1 MPILQHYYTSFVN
14 RETNS
19 AGFQV
24 KAMSSGISL
33 ELQSIIARLI
43 TYRIPSIS
51 YEQDLSTHPVALR
64 YLYRQGQE
72 CILLCSQ
79 SNGSDENGRPGN
91 FFAHTLVI
99 EPDSFTSIPP
109 IFYWRS
115 SFWRKSDNS
124 SYSLLESLRITEM
137 EPALDIEKVWTFLAS
152 AQRQE
157 QFFRLMCAVVHNK
170 RMQRRIV
177 IIDTADNVALW
188 IATVST
194 MLPPGYR
201 PLLSFATYHHDPYQ
215 SPFLITGTISDGF
228 FRALP
233 EEYTTY
239 FILNADQDKV
249 SEVEYSS
256 YAEMVT
262 RLARQDL
269 YETQLLPIFS
279 KYASRFP
286 PSDTVDERL
295 DEMVAYSRICSLPED
310 YTMLTLQDAQAM
322 GHALEKL
329 EELQPTSYTQNDLSE
344 LTCLVRVLLEAY
356 KRRHDHLFIGLYVR
370 AMLLLTQHDVQAAEE
385 SIPELLKLYT
395 DSLLAGVAELGYRT
409 LTIEDLR
416 RLYKEDLL
424 VDGIS
429 SPEYLK
435 YLMRCLKTVNAYQ
448 LTCIWQQL
456 GAYLMPSPHS
466 RPFLIISLQVFMEA
480 WESRREDGERLF
492 RTMETA
498 MISQGQG
505 THWLECAV
513 ESGKKI
519 PKRALE
525 LFYCELVSP
534 LMLDQRVVYRTII
547 QHVIPDIVI
556 RELIYDIDCST
567 PNDKLQKL
575 EDWVRHSKSMR
586 LEPANLVQAYGLPKL
601 EKQCSPQQ
609 WQELVAN
616 ILVSDELALL
626 LSADV
631 KANYL
636 ERIFSGV
643 SFSTFSHK
651 MTALYKKYQNDPV
664 LPEDARIVAA
674 ISPQLAS
681 GQLNTEQGDLLH
693 KYLAKLTPEK
703 YLVEIDVCMRNLVMV
718 DITKEAFIR
727 MISSLFVDEQR
738 ESFWKVYWDH
748 LSEMIFSSKQMARVL
763 SMLSY
768 WFTVPTEQ
776 YGLDLWQHYVV
787 QDFFLRLPFFL
798 REMRMHN
805 RYNEIAGVLDKKAMQ
820 YHWYPSLRH
829 LINRQKSS
837 VFSFVFPKLAQSSK
851 KVETGQGVKQA
862 LAGEVTRL
870 FENISTSQMLNE
882 YHVKSIRALYNVY
895 QRDQFWTCYW
905 RELSKMLTQHKE
917 NKDTGHAERV
927 LRLLAFWF
935 DEAGQGLGQTSYVV
949 QDFFLQLPRLILEVN
964 KTQEFRKLLAERDK
978 KVPLQPERYTW
989 YPLVRRIVNQK

>member
-24 KAMSSGISL
+24 KAMSSGISP
-33 ELQSIIARLI
+33 ELQSTIARLI

-79 SNGSDENGRPGN
+79 SSGSDENGRPGN

-115 SFWRKSDNS
+115 PFWRKSDNS
-124 SYSLLESLRITEM
+124 SGSLLEPLRITEM

-152 AQRQE
+152 TQRQE
-157 QFFRLMCAVVHNK
+157 QFFRLMCAVVHSK
-170 RMQRRIV
+170 KMQRRIV

-188 IATVST
+188 IAAVST
-194 MLPPGYR
+194 MLPPSYR

-215 SPFLITGTISDGF
+215 SPFLITGTMSDAF

-256 YAEMVT
+256 YAEVVT
-262 RLARQDL
+262 KLARQDL
-269 YETQLLPIFS
+269 YEKQLLPIFS

-295 DEMVAYSRICSLPED
+295 DEMIAYARICSSPED

-322 GHALEKL
+322 RHALEKL
-329 EELQPTSYTQNDLSE
+329 EELQPSSFTQNDLSE
-344 LTCLVRVLLEAY
+344 LAYLARVLLEAY
-356 KRRHDHLFIGLYVR
+356 KRQHDHLFMGLYLQ
-370 AMLLLTQHDVQAAEE
+370 AMLLLTQHNGQAAEE
-385 SIPELLKLYT
+385 SILELLKLYT
-395 DSLLAGVAELGYRT
+395 DLLLAGAAELGYRT
-409 LTIEDLR
+409 LTVEDLR
-416 RLYKEDLL
+416 RLYKDDLL

-435 YLMRCLKTVNAYQ
+435 YLMKCLKAVNTYQ

-456 GAYLMPSPHS
+456 GPYLMPSPHS
-466 RPFLIISLQVFMEA
+466 RPLLILSLQVFLEA

-492 RTMETA
+492 RAMEGA
-498 MISQGQG
+498 MTSQGQG

-513 ESGKKI
+513 ESSKKL

-525 LFYCELVSP
+525 LFYCKLAFP
-534 LMLDQRVVYRTII
+534 LQLDQRVVYRTII
-547 QHVIPDIVI
+547 QRMIPDIVI
-556 RELIYDIDCST
+556 YELIYDIDCSAL
-567 PNDKLQKL
+567 NEKLPKL
-575 EDWVRHSKSMR
+575 ENWVRHSKSMR
-586 LEPANLVQAYGLPKL
+586 LEPANLVQAYALPKL

-643 SFSTFSHK
+643 SFNTFSHE
-651 MTALYKKYQNDPV
+651 MIALYKKYQNDPG
-664 LPEDARIVAA
+664 LPEDARVVAA

-681 GQLNTEQGDLLH
+681 GQLNTEQGGLLH
-693 KYLAKLTPEK
+693 KYLAKLPPEK
-703 YLVEIDVCMRNLVMV
+703 YLVEIDVCMRDLSMFNMK
-718 DITKEAFIR
+718 KEAFICI
-727 MISSLFVDEQR
+727 ISSLFVSEQR
-738 ESFWKVYWDH
+738 ENFWKAYWHH
-748 LSEMIFSSKQMARVL
+748 LSEMIFYSNEMDHVL
-763 SMLSY
+763 TMLAY
-768 WFTVPTEQ
+768 WFTIPTEQ
-776 YGLDLWQHYVV
+776 YGLDLWQHYIV
-787 QDFFLRLPFFL
+787 QDFFLRLPFFF
-798 REMRMHN
+798 REVRMHN
-805 RYNEIAGVLDKKAMQ
+805 RYNEIVGILNKKVMQ

-837 VFSFVFPKLAQSSK
+837 VFSFVFPKLVQSSK
-851 KVETGQGVKQA
+851 KVEAGQGAKQP

-870 FENISTSQMLNE
+870 FENVGTRQELNE
-882 YHVKSIRALYNVY
+882 YHVKRISALYDVY
-895 QRDQFWTCYW
+895 QRDQFWVCYW
-905 RELSKMLTQHKE
+905 RELSKMLTQYKE

-935 DEAGQGLGQTSYVV
+935 DEATQGLGQISYVV
-949 QDFFLQLPRLILEVN
+949 PDFFLQLPHVLLEVN
-964 KTQEFRKLLAERDK
+964 KTQEFRKLFAEMDK
-978 KVPLQPERYTW
+978 KVLQQPEHYIW
-989 YPLVRRIVNQK
+989 YPLVRRIVNLG